1 VEQKKERTMESYKG
15 RRTRRAGLLALL
27 ALALAACGGGQPGAG
42 QPGASSATVAAV
54 SSGDAS
60 AGAPGAGPK
69 LNSNV
74 SGTITFW
81 HFWGS
86 PVRRNAIRRVVALCA
101 GNPQA
106 QLPNLTV
113 NEVFKPFGDIWT
125 ANIAAVAAGSGM
137 PDVIVEDRPLLAQ
150 RAADGVDQ
158 SLQVLADRDGVSG
171 ADFWPFTWE
180 QSRYEGQVYGLPW
193 ETDVH
198 VLYWNKNAFKAAGLD
213 PEKPPRTW
221 ADLQQYADKLDQKNP
236 DGSYARIA
244 FLPLINA
251 GPDIW
256 SYANGGEWITADGK
270 PALNTAQNVETLKW
284 VKQWVDRYGGWAG
297 VQKFRGQFSA
307 PPQDAFMSGKVAMI
321 VDIPGYSSQLS
332 FYRPKVQVADASE
345 ELQWGVSGMPYNTK
359 PGNWSGGFALSI
371 PKGAANPEAAWQFIK
386 CATGPAAQA
395 SWARDTYALPA
406 NKTAA
411 SDPALMADP
420 NWRVF
425 IEALGT
431 STGGHYLRGYPN
443 WKEQVDQRLE
453 QVWAGTLAPDQ
464 ALNAAQQVT
473 EQQVAA
479 NP

>member
-1 VEQKKERTMESYKG
+1 MESCKG
-15 RRTRRAGLLALL
+15 ARAWRAGLLLVVL
-27 ALALAACGGGQPGAG
+27 ALGLGACGGAG
-42 QPGASSATVAAV
+42 QPGAGAATAPPA
-54 SSGDAS
+54 SGGAAS
-60 AGAPGAGPK
+60 AGGGPK
-69 LNSNV
+69 LNPNI

-137 PDVIVEDRPLLAQ
+137 PDVIVEDRPLLAL
-150 RAADGVDQ
+150 RAAEGVDQ
-158 SLQVLADRDGVSG
+158 SLQSLVERDGVDG
-171 ADFWPFTWE
+171 AAFWPFTWE

-193 ETDVH
+193 ETDVR

-213 PEKPPRTW
+213 PEQPPQTW
-221 ADLQQYADKLDQKNP
+221 AELQQAADKLDLKNP
-236 DGSYARIA
+236 DGSYARMA

-256 SYANGGEWITADGK
+256 SYGNGGEWISAEGA
-270 PALNTAQNVETLKW
+270 PALDSPQNIETLAW
-284 VKQWVDRYGGWAG
+284 VKQWVDRYGGWSQ

-332 FYRPKVQVADASE
+332 FYRPRLAGADGQSE
-345 ELQWGVSGMPYNTK
+345 ELQWGVGGMPYNTK

-371 PKGAANPEAAWQFIK
+371 PKGAANPEAAWEFIK

-406 NKTAA
+406 NKQAA
-411 SDPALMADP
+411 NDPALMADP

-431 STGGHYLRGYPN
+431 SSGGHYLRGYPN

-453 QVWAGTLAPDQ
+453 QVWAGTLTPDQ
-464 ALNAAQQVT
+464 ALKAAQQVT
-473 EQQVAA
+473 QQQVAA